1 MTTPILSIIVPCYYE
16 EEVLPS
22 TIQILISLLNEA
34 IIANEASP
42 ESYICLVNDGSQD
55 RTWPLIEQHSRK
67 SKYVRGINLS
77 RNFGHQRALLAGLFN
92 SEADVYVSIDADL
105 QDDESKIRDM
115 LRAYADG
122 YDIVYGVRSDRGC
135 DTFFKRS
142 SAALFYGMRSKL
154 GCQTIP
160 NHADFRLMSKR
171 SVEALKQFKEVNLFL
186 RGVIPLLGFPS
197 CSVFYARKTRMA
209 GESKYPLFKMIKFA
223 WDGIINFSE
232 APLHIILWI
241 GFIGLL
247 GSIAATIYSITQW
260 YLGNIIP
267 GWTSIFLLTCFF
279 GSFNFVFMGVIGLYL
294 GRIFKETKQRPPFIV
309 QQSTH

>member
-105 QDDESKIRDM
+105 QEIG
-115 LRAYADG
+115 RA
-122 YDIVYGVRSDRGC
+122 
-135 DTFFKRS
+135 
-142 SAALFYGMRSKL
+142 
-154 GCQTIP
+154 
-160 NHADFRLMSKR
+160 
-171 SVEALKQFKEVNLFL
+171 
-186 RGVIPLLGFPS
+186 S
-197 CSVFYARKTRMA
+197 CRERV
-209 GESKYPLFKMIKFA
+209 
-223 WDGIINFSE
+223 
-232 APLHIILWI
+232 
-241 GFIGLL
+241 
-247 GSIAATIYSITQW
+247 
-260 YLGNIIP
+260 
-267 GWTSIFLLTCFF
+267 
-279 GSFNFVFMGVIGLYL
+279 
-294 GRIFKETKQRPPFIV
+294 
-309 QQSTH
+309 